1 MAVLRRY
8 LLEVLLGA
16 AAFFAVV
23 AIAFGTA
30 DRAERWSYNRTEYSP
45 TGNSSNSYT
54 VTGAVPN
61 EVSGRA
67 AFGFASLGDV
77 ADRRGRPLTTG
88 RASLRQAYGGG
99 RSRRPTRP
107 HALDGKQKCWTAASE
122 LWLVIGFNGR
132 FAAPNRSHRT
142 VPLKPGTGATRGR
155 TARSSA
161 L

>member
-1 MAVLRRY
+1 MPVLRRY

-45 TGNSSNSYT
+45 TGNSSNSST

-67 AFGFASLGDV
+67 ALGFALASGMSLIAAAV
-77 ADRRGRPLTTG
+77 ISRPV
-88 RASLRQAYGGG
+88 
-99 RSRRPTRP
+99 
-107 HALDGKQKCWTAASE
+107 E
-122 LWLVIGFNGR
+122 
-132 FAAPNRSHRT
+132 HR
-142 VPLKPGTGATRGR
+142 
-155 TARSSA
+155 
-161 L
+161 